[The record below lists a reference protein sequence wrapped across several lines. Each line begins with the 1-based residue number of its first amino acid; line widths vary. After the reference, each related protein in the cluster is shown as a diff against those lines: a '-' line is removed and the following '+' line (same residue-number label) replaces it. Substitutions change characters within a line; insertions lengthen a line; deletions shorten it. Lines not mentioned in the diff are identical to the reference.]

1 MSNNKLFADVIL
13 PLPLNQLF
21 TFSISIDLAN
31 EIEKGRRVIVQF
43 GARKIYTAI
52 VFRVHSS
59 KPENFEV
66 KEILSVIDHQ
76 PIVNNYQFKM
86 WSWISDYYMCS
97 LGEVYKAALPAG
109 LKLESETL
117 VIYNPDYIET
127 EKLNKTEL
135 LVLDF
140 LSKVN
145 TSTVYEIAK
154 AINRKNI
161 LPIAVSLL
169 QKNAISINEHLV
181 ETYKPKTELFVRL
194 HSDIKSEKDLNAVIE
209 SLKRAPKQN
218 SILLTFIEL
227 SRVFILPNPVEVK
240 KKNLLLQSNSNHQIL
255 KSLIDK
261 NILEEY
267 DTQISRLATNSLITS
282 ELKTLTEIQESAYLS
297 IKEQFNSKQTVL
309 LHGIT
314 SSGKT
319 EIYIRLIDEQI
330 KLGKQVLYLLPE
342 IALTAQIIN
351 KLRLVFGNKVG
362 IYHSKF
368 SDAERVEVY
377 KNILNPE
384 DSTSYQIILGV
395 RSSLFLPFSNL
406 GLIIVDEEHE
416 NSYKQYDPAPRYN
429 ARDGAIVLAQIHNA
443 NVLLGSATPSIETY
457 FNAKSGKYGFVEL
470 LTRFLDIKLPSV
482 QLVDM
487 LRARKRKEVRT
498 YFSNQLIESIKTA
511 IETKEKV
518 ILFQN
523 RRGFAPYIECE
534 SCGWIPYC
542 PNCDVSLT
550 YHQFSNELVCHYCG
564 FSVRTYKSCTKC
576 NNTALST
583 KGFGT
588 EKIEEDIKIIFP
600 EAKTV
605 RMDLDTT
612 RSKMSYQK
620 IISEFEEGDIDILIG
635 TQMISKGLDFDNV
648 QLVGIMNADNMLN
661 YPDFRS
667 HERSFQLMAQVSGRA
682 GRKHKQGKVL
692 IQTNNPEHPILHWVV
707 DNNYQ
712 EFYQSQLIERKEFNY
727 PPFCRLIN
735 IHLKHK
741 NQEMV
746 GKATDLLAQNLRTI
760 FGKRILGPHSPIIG
774 RMHNLYIKS
783 ILLKVERKSSFAK
796 AKELLKDEIEKI
808 KTVENFKSVAINIDV
823 DPL

>member
-1 MSNNKLFADVIL
+1 MNKSLLFADVIL

-21 TFSISIDLAN
+21 TFSIPEDMIKEVA
-31 EIEKGRRVIVQF
+31 KGKRVIVQF
-43 GARKIYTAI
+43 GTRKIYTAI
-52 VFRVHSS
+52 VFRIHDS
-59 KPENFEV
+59 KPEDFEV
-66 KEILSVIDHQ
+66 KEILAVIDPQ
-76 PIVNNYQFKM
+76 PVINDYQFKI
-86 WSWISDYYMCS
+86 WNWISNYYMCS
-97 LGEVYKAALPAG
+97 LGNVYKAALPAG
-109 LKLESETL
+109 FKPESETQL
-117 VIYNPDYIET
+117 VYNPDYIET
-127 EKLNKTEL
+127 DKLSKTEQI
-135 LVLDF
+135 VLDF

-145 TSTVYEIAK
+145 TSTVYEITK
-154 AINRKNI
+154 AINRKNV
-161 LPIAVSLL
+161 LSIAVSLL
-169 QKNAISINEHLV
+169 QKNAISINENLV
-181 ETYKPKTELFVRL
+181 ETYKPKTELYIRL
-194 HSDIKSEKDLNAVIE
+194 HPSINNEENLNSVIE

-218 SILLTFIEL
+218 SIILTFIEL
-227 SRVFILPNPVEVK
+227 SGVYILPNPVEVK
-240 KKNLLLQSNSNHQIL
+240 KKALLQQSNSTHQIL
-255 KSLIDK
+255 KSLIEK

-267 DTQISRLATNSLITS
+267 DIPVSRLENGS
-282 ELKTLTEIQESAYLS
+282 ELTNEFKTLTEIQQSAYLS
-297 IKEQFNSKQTVL
+297 IKEQFKVKQTTL
-309 LHGIT
+309 LHGVT

-377 KNILNPE
+377 QNILKAN
-384 DSTSYQIILGV
+384 DTSSYSIILGV

-470 LTRFLDIKLPSV
+470 QTRFLDIKLPSV

-487 LRARKRKEVRT
+487 LRARKRKEVKT
-498 YFSNQLIESIKTA
+498 YFSNQLIESIKSA
-511 IETKEKV
+511 LEINEKV

-523 RRGFAPYIECE
+523 RRGFAPYLECE

-550 YHQFSNELVCHYCG
+550 YHQYSNELVCHYCG
-564 FSVRTYKSCTKC
+564 FSVRTYKSCSKC
-576 NNTALST
+576 GDTALST

-588 EKIEEDIKIIFP
+588 EKIEEDIKSIFP
-600 EAKTV
+600 QAKTV

-620 IISEFEEGDIDILIG
+620 IISEFEEGNIDILIG

-682 GRKHKQGKVL
+682 GRKHRQGKVL
-692 IQTNNPEHPILHWVV
+692 IQTNNPTHPILHWIM

-741 NQEMV
+741 NQQIV
-746 GKATDLLAQNLRTI
+746 SDATELLAENLRKI

-796 AKELLKDEIEKI
+796 AKELLKTEIEKI
-808 KTVENFKSVAINIDV
+808 KTVESFRSVSVNIDV

>member
-1 MSNNKLFADVIL
+1 L
-13 PLPLNQLF
+13 
-21 TFSISIDLAN
+21 
-31 EIEKGRRVIVQF
+31 RV
-43 GARKIYTAI
+43 
-52 VFRVHSS
+52 
-59 KPENFEV
+59 
-66 KEILSVIDHQ
+66 
-76 PIVNNYQFKM
+76 
-86 WSWISDYYMCS
+86 
-97 LGEVYKAALPAG
+97 
-109 LKLESETL
+109 
-117 VIYNPDYIET
+117 
-127 EKLNKTEL
+127 
-135 LVLDF
+135 
-140 LSKVN
+140 
-145 TSTVYEIAK
+145 
-154 AINRKNI
+154 
-161 LPIAVSLL
+161 
-169 QKNAISINEHLV
+169 
-181 ETYKPKTELFVRL
+181 
-194 HSDIKSEKDLNAVIE
+194 
-209 SLKRAPKQN
+209 
-218 SILLTFIEL
+218 
-227 SRVFILPNPVEVK
+227 
-240 KKNLLLQSNSNHQIL
+240 
-255 KSLIDK
+255 
-261 NILEEY
+261 
-267 DTQISRLATNSLITS
+267 
-282 ELKTLTEIQESAYLS
+282 
-297 IKEQFNSKQTVL
+297 
-309 LHGIT
+309 
-314 SSGKT
+314 
-319 EIYIRLIDEQI
+319 
-330 KLGKQVLYLLPE
+330 
-342 IALTAQIIN
+342 
-351 KLRLVFGNKVG
+351 VFGNKVG

-377 KNILNPE
+377 QNILNPE
-384 DSTSYQIILGV
+384 DSRSYQIILGV

-443 NVLLGSATPSIETY
+443 NALLGSATPSIETY

-576 NNTALST
+576 NNTVLST

-600 EAKTV
+600 KAKTV

-620 IISEFEEGDIDILIG
+620 IISEFEEGNIDILIG

-692 IQTNNPEHPILHWVV
+692 IQTNNPEHPILHWVMN
-707 DNNYQ
+707 NNYQ

-741 NQEMV
+741 NQQTVSDAIE
-746 GKATDLLAQNLRTI
+746 LLSENLRKI

-796 AKELLKDEIEKI
+796 AKELLKAEIEKI
-808 KTVENFKSVAINIDV
+808 KTLESFKSLTINIDV
-823 DPL
+823 DPV